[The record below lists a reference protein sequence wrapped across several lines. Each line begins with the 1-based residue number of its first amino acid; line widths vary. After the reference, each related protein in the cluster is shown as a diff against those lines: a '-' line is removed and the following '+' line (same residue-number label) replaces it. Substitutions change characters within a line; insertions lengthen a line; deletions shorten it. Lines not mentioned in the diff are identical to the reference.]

1 MAKCGV
7 ALGVVAQSIEAVRL
21 REGLNGAMNLA
32 REANRYLDA
41 QAPWTLMKNDKVS
54 AGRSLYVAMAVLMA
68 LRVALH
74 PYLPFSAQRLHEL
87 LGQSGKVEDVGW
99 TLETPVPGAE
109 IPSPQPLYTKLD
121 DSVAEEMLARLG

>member
-1 MAKCGV
+1 M
-7 ALGVVAQSIEAVRL
+7 
-21 REGLNGAMNLA
+21 
-32 REANRYLDA
+32 DA
-41 QAPWTLMKNDKVS
+41 DEDRQGKR
-54 AGRSLYVAMAVLMA
+54 GRSLYVAMAVLMA

-109 IPSPQPLYTKLD
+109 IPSPQLSIRSWMIRWQRRCSPG
-121 DSVAEEMLARLG
+121 SASAGHENAWQR